1 MKASLKLPPFL
12 SAPLTA
18 ASSRLSRGYQRVC
31 GIDVGG
37 SAISFACMSQQGGQ
51 WKVDRFIYESV
62 SYNEIANSVFEQ
74 LSMDSFEIY
83 SKHLDALVKR
93 EKLAGQNVA
102 ISLPVSAAIIKVVTL
117 PQMSDE
123 ELNAAIET
131 RTLWENVVQLTDKI
145 FEYSIYWDIV
155 GRDDEKETFDILFVA
170 AKYDDIELYRALLTS
185 AKLNPVSVGVGS
197 FALANL
203 LAMTKSTQDLKAQP
217 GEKSVDV
224 ILEFGPVEN
233 YLMFLVDGAPTVNGI
248 FMSDGDKMSM
258 YQLEE
263 LEHESC
269 QRMID
274 RMAMQVKQAVSM
286 YQSRHPGTVIDR
298 LQVVSSLPNIEKVM
312 RCLERSLDPLKV
324 VVLNPF
330 SAFKQHKSVKLT
342 HDLKLNPS
350 SVSPVI
356 GMAGQRL
363 PLFGSLETDGRQIEA
378 HKVNLLPGR
387 EKVVATQRW
396 RFVGAAILWV
406 LGATAIAH
414 AGLSEISRAIQ
425 LDTLR
430 PIVLEYERLSADKAS
445 LTKVVADFKSQ
456 KQKLDVT
463 LRASEQIKSNQ
474 RFLYNVLKDVNR
486 SLPDGIWFEKMSYK
500 DNSILVTGKAGGDPA
515 ILDFIRRL
523 SSSKNIDRATLNKAS
538 VIGDKEPGLKLFE
551 LSIELNESA
560 MLANGQEGQG

>member
-1 MKASLKLPPFL
+1 VKASLKLPPFL

-51 WKVDRFIYESV
+51 WKVDRFIHESV
-62 SYNEIANSVFEQ
+62 SHNEIASSVFEQ

-170 AKYDDIELYRALLTS
+170 AKYDDIELYRALLSS

-274 RMAMQVKQAVSM
+274 
-286 YQSRHPGTVIDR
+286 
-298 LQVVSSLPNIEKVM
+298 
-312 RCLERSLDPLKV
+312 
-324 VVLNPF
+324 
-330 SAFKQHKSVKLT
+330 
-342 HDLKLNPS
+342 
-350 SVSPVI
+350 
-356 GMAGQRL
+356 
-363 PLFGSLETDGRQIEA
+363 
-378 HKVNLLPGR
+378 
-387 EKVVATQRW
+387 
-396 RFVGAAILWV
+396 
-406 LGATAIAH
+406 
-414 AGLSEISRAIQ
+414 
-425 LDTLR
+425 
-430 PIVLEYERLSADKAS
+430 
-445 LTKVVADFKSQ
+445 
-456 KQKLDVT
+456 
-463 LRASEQIKSNQ
+463 
-474 RFLYNVLKDVNR
+474 
-486 SLPDGIWFEKMSYK
+486 
-500 DNSILVTGKAGGDPA
+500 
-515 ILDFIRRL
+515 
-523 SSSKNIDRATLNKAS
+523 
-538 VIGDKEPGLKLFE
+538 
-551 LSIELNESA
+551 
-560 MLANGQEGQG
+560 